1 MHFVRVTVA
10 GTVQALHLIPYHLYK
25 LYQFSDLKAIESKN
39 KRAKK

>member
-25 LYQFSDLKAIESKN
+25 LYHFSDLKAIESKN